1 VEQREKRQVLTGG
14 VVLVTL
20 GVLIAL
26 NNYTEF
32 KFTNSWPIL
41 LIVIAITTLVQ
52 SPKDFVGWFVGV
64 VGLVFLIDSN
74 WSIQV
79 GYLRNYILPPL
90 LILIGL
96 FMIARK
102 SKK

>member
-1 VEQREKRQVLTGG
+1 MEQREKRQVLIGG

-20 GVLIAL
+20 GTLIAL

-41 LIVIAITTLVQ
+41 LIVISIATLAQ
-52 SPKDFVGWFVGV
+52 SHKDFAGWIVGV
-64 VGLVFLIDSN
+64 VGLVFLFDSN
-74 WSIQV
+74 WSIHV

-96 FMIARK
+96 YMLSKR